1 MSENFKNKFSRKYKL
16 AQSVMEAMKGTGG
29 EMPAGEEMAK
39 LTASAGLDEN
49 GDLLEDG
56 SFGGPGPESSNDGD
70 GGSIAGGSDCGS
82 TSPVPPPR
90 SPVGPSSLGLLP
102 KVEGTSMLPSHG
114 SSGIPPLS
122 GPLGSLSG
130 LLAGGRSNI
139 YSQHTSQASHAAY
152 LAGGQPIPPS
162 SPIFGGLSPI
172 VHGAH
177 GQSIPSPVH
186 MPSIS
191 PHPGQAQPLLL
202 SDLVRERV
210 PEDAWQSYM
219 LHFDNSEGCGFQV
232 YIKQIR
238 LNLGPIAV

>member
-1 MSENFKNKFSRKYKL
+1 
-16 AQSVMEAMKGTGG
+16 MKGTGG
-29 EMPAGEEMAK
+29 EMPPSDEMAK
-39 LTASAGLDEN
+39 LTAAAGLDEN

-56 SFGGPGPESSNDGD
+56 SFGGGGPGSSNDGD
-70 GGSIAGGSDCGS
+70 GASIAGGSDCGS

-102 KVEGTSMLPSHG
+102 KVDSASMLPSQG

-130 LLAGGRSNI
+130 LLAGGKSNV
-139 YSQHTSQASHAAY
+139 YPQHSSQASHATY
-152 LAGGQPIPPS
+152 LTGGQPIPPS

-172 VHGAH
+172 VHGTH

-219 LHFDNSEGCGFQV
+219 LHFDNNEGCGFQV
-232 YIKQIR
+232 CTFQNTLNSRTIRIIKK
-238 LNLGPIAV
+238 